1 MFGIPE
7 WALGVGFILVVVSI
21 AKALG
26 GPSRPGDRLRGRKAS
41 LRDLTHAVEELRGK
55 LDAGG
60 GGGGGGGD
68 VQARLDELDEVER
81 RLTDLEER
89 MDFAERVLAK
99 QRDADRIAPPKS

>member
-26 GPSRPGDRLRGRKAS
+26 GQFGPSDRLRGRKAS

-55 LDAGG
+55 LDGV
-60 GGGGGGGD
+60 GGGD
-68 VQARLDELDEVER
+68 MQARLDQLDEVQR

-89 MDFAERVLAK
+89 MDFAERMLAK

>member
-26 GPSRPGDRLRGRKAS
+26 GPFGPSDRLRGRKAS
-41 LRDLTHAVEELRGK
+41 LRDLTHTVEELRGK
-55 LDAGG
+55 LDAR
-60 GGGGGGGD
+60 GGGGGGD
-68 VQARLDELDEVER
+68 MQVRLDELDEVQR

-89 MDFAERVLAK
+89 MDFAERMLAK

>member
-26 GPSRPGDRLRGRKAS
+26 GQFGPSDRLRGRKAS
-41 LRDLTHAVEELRGK
+41 RRDLTHAVEELRGK
-55 LDAGG
+55 LDASV
-60 GGGGGGGD
+60 GGGGGD
-68 VQARLDELDEVER
+68 MQARLDELDEVQR

-89 MDFAERVLAK
+89 MDFAERMLAK

>member
-60 GGGGGGGD
+60 GGGGGD
-68 VQARLDELDEVER
+68 MQARLDELDEVQR